1 MYAVVGCNGCSNVW
15 ILENPREQASAQCSR
30 CGKRHQTK
38 KLRQMY
44 TAEDHDA
51 ARQVRSAIVAEKQGA
66 SEAFS
71 TLDSVSEMETQLDDA
86 HISDREYLER
96 SGLDADEVAA
106 AGDASSSSASSSK
119 SRRELVEEAVSK
131 QDRPTEEEV
140 VSYAAERGVP
150 AEKARDILEKLTLG
164 GEVSESGGRYR
175 SL

>member
-1 MYAVVGCNGCSNVW
+1 MYAVVGCNGCSNIW

-38 KLRQMY
+38 KLRKMY

-51 ARQVRSAIVAEKQGA
+51 ARQVRSAILAEKQGA

-71 TLDSVSEMETQLDDA
+71 NLDSVAEMEGRLDDA

-106 AGDASSSSASSSK
+106 AGDSSSASSSK
-119 SRRELVEEAVSK
+119 SRRELVEEAVSE
-131 QDRPTEEEV
+131 QERPTEDEV
-140 VSYAAERGVP
+140 VGYAAERGVP

-164 GEVSESGGRYR
+164 GDVSESGGRYR

>member
-1 MYAVVGCNGCSNVW
+1 MYAVVGCNGCSNIW

-38 KLRQMY
+38 KLRKMY

-51 ARQVRSAIVAEKQGA
+51 ARQVRSAILAEKQGA

-106 AGDASSSSASSSK
+106 AGDESSPSASSK
-119 SRRELVEEAVSK
+119 SRRELVEDAVAE

-150 AEKARDILEKLTLG
+150 GEKARDILEKLARR